1 MEILRGSPAL
11 SAFRITKLLSR
22 CQDAHLPVSDIYAEY
37 VHFADVS
44 APLSAEEHA
53 KLQRLLKYGP
63 SLAEHAPEGRLLLVT
78 PRPGTISPWSS
89 KATDIAHNCGLQQVL
104 RLERG
109 LAFYVKAPELTEA
122 QWHQLAALLHDRMME
137 TVFSELQQAEQLF
150 AHHQPAPYQSVDVLG
165 AGRAALE
172 QANVRLGLALAQ
184 DEIDYLLNAFTGLGR
199 NPTDIE
205 LYMFA
210 QANSEHC
217 RHKIFNADWI
227 IDGEQQPK
235 SLFKMIKNTYEQTPD
250 YVLSAYKDNAAVME
264 GSQVGRF
271 FAAPE
276 NGTYDYHQED
286 AHILMKVETHNHP
299 TAISPWPG
307 AATGSGGEIRDEGAT
322 GRGAKPKAGLVGFS
336 VSNLRIPGFEQP
348 WEQDFGKPERI
359 VTALDIMTEGPLGG
373 AAFNNEFGRP
383 ALLGYFRTYEERVNS
398 HNGVELRGYHKPIM
412 LAGGI
417 GNIRADHV
425 QKGEITVG
433 AKLVVLGGPA
443 MNIGLGGGAA
453 SSMASGQSDADLD
466 FASVQRDN
474 PEMERR
480 CQEVIDR
487 CWQLG
492 DQNPILFIHDV
503 GAGGLSN
510 AMPELVS
517 DGGRGGRFEL
527 RDILND
533 EPGMSPLEV
542 WCNESQER
550 YVMAIAPAQMA
561 QFDEI
566 CRRERAPYAVIGE
579 ATEEQHLTL
588 NDRHFDNQPIDM
600 PLDVLLGKTPK
611 MTRDVTRLQAQGQA
625 VQRENITLADA
636 VKRVLHL
643 PAVAEKTFLITIG
656 DRTVT
661 GMVAR
666 DQMVGPWQIP
676 VADCAVTTASLD
688 SYYGEAMSLGERAPV
703 ALLDF
708 AASGRLAVG
717 EALTNLAATEI
728 GSLKRVKL
736 SANWMAAAGHPGED
750 AGLYEAVKAVGEEL
764 CPALGITIPVGKDSM
779 SMKTRWQEGNEQ
791 REMTS
796 PLSLVITA
804 FARVEDVRHTVTP
817 QLRTD
822 KGDSALLL
830 IDLGNGHNALGA
842 TALAQVYRQLGDKPA
857 DVRDVAQLAGF
868 FNAMQQLV
876 ADRALLAYHDR
887 ADGGLLVTLAEMAF
901 AGHCGV
907 EVNLDGLG
915 DDALAVLFNEELGA
929 VIQVSAERLDD
940 VKRAFAQ
947 HGLTDNVHHIGS
959 VQAGDRFVINQHG
972 KAVYSESR
980 NTLRTWWAET
990 TWQMQRLR
998 DNPACADQE
1007 HQAKQDEQDPGLNV
1021 KLTFAPEEDIA
1032 APYIAKGARPKV
1044 AVLREQ
1050 GVNSHVEMAA
1060 AFHRAGFDA
1069 VDVHMSDLLAGRS
1082 DLQDFHTLVA
1092 CGGFS
1097 YGDVLGA
1104 GEGWAKSILFNER
1117 VRDEFEAFFHR
1128 PQTLALG
1135 VCNGCQMMS
1144 NLRELIPGAEHWPR
1158 FVRNLSDRFEARFSL
1173 VEVAAS
1179 PSLFMQGMTGSR
1191 MPIAVSHGE
1200 GHVEVRDAAHL
1211 AALES
1216 HGLVALRF
1224 VNNAGQ
1230 VTEAYP
1236 ANPNG
1241 SPNGITAVTSANGRA
1256 TVMMPHPE
1264 RVFRTVSNSW
1274 HPEEWGEDSPWMRM
1288 FRNARKQLG

>member
-11 SAFRITKLLSR
+11 SAFRINKLLSR

-37 VHFADVS
+37 THFADVS
-44 APLSAEEHA
+44 APLGADEHA

-63 SLAEHAPEGRLLLVT
+63 SLPEHAPQGRLLLVT

-89 KATDIAHNCGLQQVL
+89 KATDIAHNCGLSQVL

-109 LAFYVKAPELTEA
+109 LAFYIDAAELTEA
-122 QWHQLAALLHDRMME
+122 QWQQLGILLHDRMME
-137 TVFSELQQAEQLF
+137 TVFTDLQQAAQLF
-150 AHHQPAPYQSVDVLG
+150 AHHQPAPVQRVDILG
-165 AGRAALE
+165 EGRVALE
-172 QANVRLGLALAQ
+172 QANTRLGLALAE
-184 DEIDYLLNAFTGLGR
+184 DEIDYLLTAFIGLGR

-217 RHKIFNADWI
+217 RHKIFNADWV
-227 IDGEQQPK
+227 IDGVVQPK
-235 SLFKMIKNTYEQTPD
+235 TLFKMIKNTFEQTPD

-271 FAAPE
+271 FPAPE
-276 NGTYDYHQED
+276 SGVYDYHQEA

-348 WEQDFGKPERI
+348 WEEDFGKPERI

-398 HNGVELRGYHKPIM
+398 HNGSELRGYHKPIM

-433 AKLVVLGGPA
+433 AKLVVLGGPS

-492 DQNPILFIHDV
+492 EQNPILFIHDV

-579 ATEEQHLTL
+579 ATEELHLTL

-611 MTRDVTRLQAQGQA
+611 MLRDVTRQQAQGEDWD
-625 VQRENITLADA
+625 RSEISIADA
-636 VKRVLHL
+636 VKRVMHL

-656 DRTVT
+656 DRSVS
-661 GMVAR
+661 GMVTR

-676 VADCAVTTASLD
+676 VADCAVTSASLD
-688 SYYGEAMSLGERAPV
+688 SYYGEAMSIGERAPV

-708 AASGRLAVG
+708 AASARLAVG
-717 EALTNLAATEI
+717 EALTNIAATQI
-728 GSLKRVKL
+728 GEMKRIKL
-736 SANWMAAAGHPGED
+736 SANWMSAAGHPGED
-750 AGLYEAVKAVGEEL
+750 AGLYDAVRAVGEEL

-779 SMKTRWQEGNEQ
+779 SMKTRWQQDGEQ
-791 REMTS
+791 REITS

-822 KGDSALLL
+822 KGDTALLL
-830 IDLGNGHNALGA
+830 IDLGAGHNALGA

-857 DVRDVAQLAGF
+857 DVRNVQQLAGF
-868 FNAMQQLV
+868 FNAMQSLV
-876 ADRALLAYHDR
+876 ATQTLLAYHDR
-887 ADGGLLVTLAEMAF
+887 SDGGLLVTLAEMAF
-901 AGHCGV
+901 AGHCGA
-907 EVNLDGLG
+907 DIDIRALG
-915 DDALAVLFNEELGA
+915 DDALAALFNEELGA
-929 VIQVSAERLDD
+929 VIQIRAEQ
-940 VKRAFAQ
+940 RAAVEQLFAEQ
-947 HGLTDNVHHIGS
+947 GLAGCVHYLG
-959 VQAGDRFVINQHG
+959 QATAGDDFVIRRG
-972 KAVYSESR
+972 SEKVYSEKRS
-980 NTLRTWWAET
+980 TLRLWWAET

-998 DNPACADQE
+998 DNPDCADQE
-1007 HQAKQDEQDPGLNV
+1007 HQAKQDEQDPGLKV
-1021 KLTFAPEEDIA
+1021 KLTFDPQMDIA
-1032 APYIAKGARPKV
+1032 APYILKQARPKV

-1069 VDVHMSDLLAGRS
+1069 VDVHMSDLLAGRT
-1082 DLQDFHTLVA
+1082 DLQQFQTLVA

-1104 GEGWAKSILFNER
+1104 GEGWAKSILFNDR
-1117 VRDEFEAFFHR
+1117 VRDEFAEFFLR
-1128 PQTLALG
+1128 PDTLALG

-1173 VEVAAS
+1173 VEVANS
-1179 PSLFMQGMTGSR
+1179 PSLFMQDMVGSQ

-1200 GHVEVRDAAHL
+1200 GRVEVRDQQHL
-1211 AALES
+1211 AALEQQN
-1216 HGLVALRF
+1216 LVALRF
-1224 VNNAGQ
+1224 VNNRGE
-1230 VTEAYP
+1230 VTDQYP

-1241 SPNGITAVTSANGRA
+1241 SVHGITAVTSTSGRA

-1264 RVFRTVSNSW
+1264 RVFRTVSHSW
-1274 HPEEWGEDSPWMRM
+1274 HPEEWGEDSPWMRL